1 MKKGTLFT
9 KLVPIAF
16 ALLSVI
22 VAFVMIS
29 LASDGPNDNVPVVLG
44 IIFFLLVVIMGFN
57 AFARKSRAAGDSES
71 LAARIST
78 NAIGC
83 MTLFLIV
90 AGMGVIAVRGM

>member
-1 MKKGTLFT
+1 MKKSSLFT

-44 IIFFLLVVIMGFN
+44 IIFFLASGHHGL
-57 AFARKSRAAGDSES
+57 
-71 LAARIST
+71 
-78 NAIGC
+78 
-83 MTLFLIV
+83 
-90 AGMGVIAVRGM
+90 

>member
-1 MKKGTLFT
+1 
-9 KLVPIAF
+9 
-16 ALLSVI
+16 
-22 VAFVMIS
+22 
-29 LASDGPNDNVPVVLG
+29 VVLG

-78 NAIGC
+78 NAIGG

>member
-1 MKKGTLFT
+1 MKKSSLFS

-22 VAFVMIS
+22 VAFVMIN
-29 LASDGPNDNVPVVLG
+29 LAADGPNDNVPVVLG

-57 AFARKSRAAGDSES
+57 AFARKSRITGDTDS

-78 NAIGC
+78 NAIGG